1 MPVSVNREEIAIRE
15 VIDAWASAVR
25 AKDID
30 GVLAHHTEDVLM
42 FDVPPPVAVRGI
54 SAYRETWPPF
64 FRALTE
70 GMAAFDIT
78 ELLVTAGAACRPSPA
93 LPLSRSA
100 AARWLKGRAGE
111 GRHAA
116 PAPHHQAAQGGW
128 LLENPSR
135 TSLVSGGLIDVSVA
149 RRGNGRTP

>member
-78 ELLVTAGAACRPSPA
+78 ELLVTADDKVA
-93 LPLSRSA
+93 LATALLRCGS
-100 AARWLKGRAGE
+100 GE
-111 GRHAA
+111 ELAKDDTPRLR
-116 PAPHHQAAQGGW
+116 QGGW
-128 LLENPSR
+128 FLENRSR
-135 TSLVSGGLIDVSVA
+135 TSLISV
-149 RRGNGRTP
+149 